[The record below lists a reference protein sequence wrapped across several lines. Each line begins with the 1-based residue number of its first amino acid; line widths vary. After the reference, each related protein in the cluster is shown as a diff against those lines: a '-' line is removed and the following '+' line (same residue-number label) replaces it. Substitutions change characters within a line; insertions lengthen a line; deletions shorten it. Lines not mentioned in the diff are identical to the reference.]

1 MQYLLVYPGQ
11 LKVFLDQLNSNGPK
25 CTTFAV
31 EI

>member
-1 MQYLLVYPGQ
+1 MQYLLIYPEQ
-11 LKVFLDQLNSNGPK
+11 LKVFLDLLNSNGPK